1 MNTNIYIDGAN
12 LHKGSLE
19 LGFDI
24 DYKKFRGWLSQKY
37 QSKKIYLFL
46 GLIPKYAKLYA
57 HLQECG
63 YILIFK
69 ETTTNAKGETKG
81 NCDAEL
87 VLKVISD
94 YYEKHFDTC
103 AIVSGDGDFSC
114 VVDFLSKRK
123 VIVSTIAP
131 NKNKCSIFLKRIQ
144 SPILPLDDH
153 YHKFS
158 KTISKK

>member
-1 MNTNIYIDGAN
+1 MNTHIYIDGAN
-12 LHKGSLE
+12 LHKGSIE
-19 LGFDI
+19 LGFNI

-37 QSKKIYLFL
+37 KSNKIYLFL
-46 GLIPKYAKLYA
+46 GLIPKYARLYE

-94 YYEKHFDTC
+94 YYEKSFDSC
-103 AIVSGDGDFSC
+103 VIVSGDGDFSC
-114 VVDFLSKRK
+114 VVDFLSKRNA
-123 VIVSTIAP
+123 IHSTIVP
-131 NKNKCSIFLKRIQ
+131 NNKKCSILLKRIQ
-144 SPILPLDDH
+144 SPILPLNDH

-158 KTISKK
+158 KIIPK